1 MRLPESLLLV
11 ALLGGCATMHAG
23 DGKNSASAGSAG
35 EKSSSKSSGRPLSGP
50 GRTNLGLA
58 QSYLGRNEIERATE
72 RAQMALQSDPDS
84 ADAHVMMAFIHMRSN
99 KPDKATREFDRAL
112 KLAPNDGVVLNAHAA
127 WLCEHGKTGQA
138 DTEFARALLDPQ
150 YRTPLQALANAGE
163 CANKAG
169 NWAQA
174 EAYLRRGLAIAPRDR
189 QVLLLLADAELHQ
202 GQVLEARAFIQ
213 RRDALGSDAATL
225 ELAARIEDAAN
236 DRVSAGRYRQR
247 LHDEFPN
254 YAPTG
259 EGARSP

>member
-1 MRLPESLLLV
+1 MRLPESLLLL
-11 ALLGGCATMHAG
+11 ALLSGCASVDTGAE
-23 DGKNSASAGSAG
+23 KNSSDDGSVG
-35 EKSSSKSSGRPLSGP
+35 RSSVAKGSSRPLSGS

-58 QSYLGRNEIERATE
+58 QSYLGSNEIVRATE

-84 ADAHVMMAFIHMRSN
+84 ADAHVMMAFIYMRTN
-99 KPDKATREFDRAL
+99 KPDKATREFDHAL
-112 KLAPNDGVVLNAHAA
+112 KLAPNDGVVLNAHAS
-127 WLCEHGKTGQA
+127 WLCEHGKPSQA
-138 DTEFARALLDPQ
+138 DAEFALALKDAR
-150 YRTPLQALANAGE
+150 YRSPLQALSNAGE

-174 EAYLRRGLAIAPRDR
+174 EAYLRRGLEIAPRDR
-189 QVLLLLADAELHQ
+189 QVLFLLADAELHQ